1 MLVLII
7 IGLLGLIFGLSLIL
21 YFTSKDVIGEP
32 RGYAELDAGSCD
44 KATHKQMIKDQKRLP
59 NSYNRQKQ
67 SRLYCYTKDKYLQQL
82 SGDSE
87 FWLSMY
93 SGRQY
98 VYKLV
103 LDSTQTKD

>member
-1 MLVLII
+1 MNINIVLRSTNKIEHII
-7 IGLLGLIFGLSLIL
+7 KCKSL
-21 YFTSKDVIGEP
+21 EQ
-32 RGYAELDAGSCD
+32 AQQ
-44 KATHKQMIKDQKRLP
+44 THKQMVKDQKRLP
-59 NSYNRQKQ
+59 NSYNRHKQ
-67 SRLYCYTKDKYLQQL
+67 SRLYCYIKDKHLQQL

-93 SGRQY
+93 SGKQY

>member
-1 MLVLII
+1 MNINIVLRSTNKIEYSI
-7 IGLLGLIFGLSLIL
+7 KCKSL
-21 YFTSKDVIGEP
+21 EQ
-32 RGYAELDAGSCD
+32 AQQ
-44 KATHKQMIKDQKRLP
+44 THKQMVKDQKRLP
-59 NSYNRQKQ
+59 NSYNRHKQ

>member
-44 KATHKQMIKDQKRLP
+44 KATQQ
-59 NSYNRQKQ
+59 
-67 SRLYCYTKDKYLQQL
+67 DK
-82 SGDSE
+82 E
-87 FWLSMY
+87 P
-93 SGRQY
+93 
-98 VYKLV
+98 K
-103 LDSTQTKD
+103 